1 MTIKTATQAFAA
13 PAGVHGAG
21 GGLYLRKTSGERGAG
36 SWIYRY
42 RLGGKRREMGLGPL
56 AALSLAEAKDR
67 AGELARQRNKGADPI
82 EARRKEKADAAAQ
95 AQADKARATKAAT
108 FAQATMS
115 YLKAH
120 APSWKHR
127 RADKD
132 WLNPIVKFAFPIIGD
147 MALNDI
153 GIEHVAAILSA
164 ASAAHAP
171 EMGRRVRARVEAI
184 LNAAIALGQRDPMRG
199 NPANGKLIAAVHPLK
214 RNRGERPH
222 YRRIG
227 LDAAPAAFRELARRA
242 EGDERF
248 GAWAFMIATAAR
260 PGEALGA
267 RWGEIDLDKKLWT
280 IPAARMKGGRAHTV
294 PLSSIALAVLERQ
307 LRVRTGDTVF
317 AGRGGGALGHSTL
330 SAPPRGRGLDVGS
343 PHSWRSVFRDAC
355 GDRLR
360 VNGHRIDRD
369 LAEAALAHSLGAV
382 EGAYRRETAVE
393 DRRPVMES
401 YARWLEGEGAN
412 VVAFPARA

>member
-1 MTIKTATQAFAA
+1 MTIKTATQALAA

-36 SWIYRY
+36 PWIYRY

-56 AALSLAEAKDR
+56 ATLSLAEARDR

-164 ASAAHAP
+164 ANAAKAP
-171 EMGRRVRARVEAI
+171 EAGKRVRARVEAI

-199 NPANGKLIAAVHPLK
+199 NPANSRLIAAVHPLK
-214 RNRGERPH
+214 RNRGDRPH
-222 YRRIG
+222 YRRLS
-227 LDAAPAAFRELARRA
+227 LDDAPAVFRELQRRA
-242 EGDERF
+242 EGAERF

-267 RWGEIDLDKKLWT
+267 CWGEIDLDKKLWT
-280 IPAARMKGGRAHTV
+280 IPAARMKGGRAHAV
-294 PLSSIALAVLERQ
+294 PPSSIALAILECQ
-307 LRVRTGDTVF
+307 LRVRTGDAVF

-330 SAPPRGRGLDVGS
+330 SAAPRGRGLDAGS
-343 PHSWRSVFRDAC
+343 PHGWRSVFRDWC
-355 GDRLR
+355 GD
-360 VNGHRIDRD
+360 VGRIDRD

-382 EGAYRRETAVE
+382 EGSYRRESAIE
-393 DRRPVMES
+393 ARRPVMEA
-401 YARWLEGEGAN
+401 YARWLMGEGAN
-412 VVAFPARA
+412 IVAFPARA